1 MLHTHVTLRA
11 VHCACALYMCVHHV
25 CVLKD
30 EVQLGVASVTTHTYM
45 LRCVLYAM
53 CVHDVC
59 VCIMYVC

>member
-1 MLHTHVTLRA
+1 
-11 VHCACALYMCVHHV
+11 MCVHHV
-25 CVLKD
+25 CVLRD

>member
-1 MLHTHVTLRA
+1 MLRCV
-11 VHCACALYMCVHHV
+11 LYTVCVHYV
-25 CVLKD
+25 CVLRD
-30 EVQLGVASVTTHTYM
+30 ELQLGVASVTTHTYM